1 MSSSIDG
8 SSEFRSTVSR
18 INYEMKEREKKHNR
32 REMVGIRSDE
42 RIVKELYSYLRNKFQ
57 KVEEDANESSQS
69 KPKTPA
75 MKDAVLFESTNLDS
89 SSRSFYAASENAF
102 L

>member
-1 MSSSIDG
+1 MSESVSSSIDG

-42 RIVKELYSYLRNKFQ
+42 EIMSKLYTYLKNKFQ
-57 KVEEDANESSQS
+57 KEE
-69 KPKTPA
+69 
-75 MKDAVLFESTNLDS
+75 
-89 SSRSFYAASENAF
+89 ENAN
-102 L
+102 